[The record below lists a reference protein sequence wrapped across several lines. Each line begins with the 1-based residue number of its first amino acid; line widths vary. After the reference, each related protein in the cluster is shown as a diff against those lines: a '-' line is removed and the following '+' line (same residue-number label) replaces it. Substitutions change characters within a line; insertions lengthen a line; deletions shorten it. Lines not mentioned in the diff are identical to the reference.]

1 MGPFRFRADVP
12 PVYCIGGVTTHQEKE
27 EATLNLIEL
36 KSIGFRF
43 LNIDW
48 IWPIW
53 SNCHLQG
60 RQNVFTPLDFCH
72 ISLCSS
78 LKLKWIKSKK
88 NCPQAT
94 QKYHIMTKW
103 IHVFRIFSKLMKN
116 ENLKCLASIR
126 IQPPS
131 QYFVEAPLAMNTASS
146 LLGYVCISFAH
157 LDLGIFSH
165 CSLEICSRFSQRWGA
180 SMLDWR
186 GGGGSRQSYW
196 RDIVSVR
203 FVRIEWHVSSVRPG
217 CDVIQIDREWRSCC
231 LLIWGMTDGTAEG
244 GVMSKD
250 IWLYLPPLIVSST
263 LTSLPI
269 PVAGSHGVMLL
280 PPCFT
285 VGMVFND

>member
-12 PVYCIGGVTTHQEKE
+12 PVHCIGGVTIHQEKE

-88 NCPQAT
+88 NCPQSP

-131 QYFVEAPLAMNTASS
+131 QYFVEAPLAVNTASS

-165 CSLEICSRFSQRWGA
+165 CSLQICSSFAQDFLKDGERQCWI
-180 SMLDWR
+180 
-186 GGGGSRQSYW
+186 GGGGGPRQSYW

-203 FVRIEWHVSSVRPG
+203 FVRIERHVSSVRLA

-250 IWLYLPPLIVSST
+250 IWLYLPPLMFPLPLQVSQ
-263 LTSLPI
+263 SL
-269 PVAGSHGVMLL
+269 LL
-280 PPCFT
+280 DP
-285 VGMVFND
+285 MVWCCHHHASR